1 MRKEALAIYL
11 DDYGLE
17 PDESDRLFDRMDVN
31 KKGKLYIDDFV
42 KQYKVFN
49 QVVDGEAVEVELR
62 ETTLLKRGAPPQ
74 GGFFRG
80 QPEVV
85 DGVTQLSQLQWDVC
99 EQEFGAKNS
108 DAGMRQQELGLLLG
122 TQLGRQISDV
132 EIDVLWEAMVS
143 EAGMVTFDSYMTC
156 VWGQYAV
163 QAGEDADAG
172 S

>member
-1 MRKEALAIYL
+1 MT
-11 DDYGLE
+11 
-17 PDESDRLFDRMDVN
+17 
-31 KKGKLYIDDFV
+31 GKLYIDDFV

-49 QVVDGEAVEVELR
+49 LVVDGEAVEVELK
-62 ETTLLKRGAPPQ
+62 ESTLLKRGAPPQ
-74 GGFFRG
+74 AGGFFRG

-85 DGVTQLSQLQWDVC
+85 DGITQLSQLQWDVC
-99 EQEFGAKNS
+99 KREFGAKNS
-108 DAGMRQQELGLLLG
+108 DAGMRQQELGFLLG

-156 VWGQYAV
+156 VWGRYAV
-163 QAGEDADAG
+163 QAGEDVGAD